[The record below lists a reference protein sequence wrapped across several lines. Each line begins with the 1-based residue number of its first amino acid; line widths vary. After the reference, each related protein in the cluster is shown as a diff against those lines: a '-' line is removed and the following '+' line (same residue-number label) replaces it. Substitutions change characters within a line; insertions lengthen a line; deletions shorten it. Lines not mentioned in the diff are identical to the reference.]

1 MQQVAE
7 VTAVDRRAQLRKR
20 QKLLSDV
27 FRGVE
32 RGALH
37 GTDPAREHMN
47 TVCVGGWVGPVGSAG
62 PPLST
67 ANSGFLAQFAL
78 CGVEWVFASLDD
90 ASGKL
95 HHRPRGAVAIL
106 RNDADAVDAIE
117 ANYVRPVGIAQ
128 DIIG

>member
-7 VTAVDRRAQLRKR
+7 VTAVDCSAQLRKR

-32 RGALH
+32 CGALH
-37 GTDPAREHMN
+37 GINPAREHMN

-78 CGVEWVFASLDD
+78 CGVERVFAGLDD
-90 ASGKL
+90 ASGQL

-106 RNDADAVDAIE
+106 RDDADAGDAVE
-117 ANYVRPVGIAQ
+117 SNAVRPVGSTS
-128 DIIG
+128 